1 MRDRR
6 DYAIATLAAAL
17 IFMAGMVFSGGD
29 VLPQAAAQDA
39 GATNGPPD
47 KGGVTITRDP
57 YAGLRNRI
65 TTTGPTASD
74 SNSNNRFVAV
84 TTPIGSG
91 ESALFVLDS
100 EREQITVYRYSRNKG
115 LAFLAARKIDYD
127 LKIDGY
133 EDKSDYS
140 RAKLKIQYEKQVAKA
155 AAKHAKNGG

>member
-6 DYAIATLAAAL
+6 DFVIAALAAAL
-17 IFMAGMVFSGGD
+17 FFTAGLLAGGVD
-29 VLPQAAAQDA
+29 VLPEAAAQDA
-39 GATNGPPD
+39 GARGNSNTGT
-47 KGGVTITRDP
+47 GSGVTITRDP
-57 YAGLRNRI
+57 LSSLRNRV

-91 ESALFVLDS
+91 ESALFLIDA
-100 EREQITVYRYSRNKG
+100 EREQITVYRYTRNKG

-127 LKIDGY
+127 LKINGY

-140 RAKLKIQYEKQVAKA
+140 RDKLRREYEKQVAKT
-155 AAKHAKNGG
+155 AAKASK